1 MTARV
6 VRMVAPSVVL
16 VLMLGVVLLLG
27 TWAGERDREGLPL
40 NGDTVGIEAGESY
53 ADYQRRA
60 RETLDEAPAD
70 REAYALVVFRDWA
83 TPEQAGPWLEPLSR
97 VDAGLIDAVRIRP
110 LPEPVAGST
119 RGEVLATGMERE
131 LAATSGLQPRLSG
144 AIVRDTGERLRAWA
158 AEREDDLAAVE
169 VLPPDAPWEGF
180 GIRLTLPEA
189 AAADAEAAEDSAAS
203 TASVA
208 AESGADAA

>member
-6 VRMVAPSVVL
+6 VRMVAPSVAL
-16 VLMLGVVLLLG
+16 VLLLGVVLLLG

-70 REAYALVVFRDWA
+70 PEAYALVVFRDWA

-144 AIVRDTGERLRAWA
+144 AIVRDTGERLRAWD
-158 AEREDDLAAVE
+158 AENEDALAAVE

-189 AAADAEAAEDSAAS
+189 AAEGPAASVDSAPAEPG
-203 TASVA
+203 A
-208 AESGADAA
+208 A